1 MYFPVKFE
9 KPRKTVAFFK
19 TPEKTLGLR
28 EKIPGRSLG
37 RVEKPQI

>member
-9 KPRKTVAFFK
+9 KKTRKTLAFLK

-28 EKIPGRSLG
+28 DKTPEP
-37 RVEKPQI
+37 